1 MVKSQFKK
9 ILNKLPSVL
18 TQSLFYVVTEG
29 FQSPQFSIANAK
41 EKALLSDIWE
51 NGFTVIENY
60 KAPEFCDTCI
70 QDFEK
75 GREKFPTFVQRKD
88 DIRLYGLEH
97 YSSAVRSFFD
107 DPFIYN
113 LAKLYTR
120 KKIERVFSL
129 VNKVEKVGEF
139 GSGGGWHRDWFFH
152 ELKALLYL
160 NDVDNSKGPFELLK
174 GSHRLKWMMKD
185 IQTGRLS
192 FNQNRLDENINP
204 ILKKYP
210 ERHVSLTGKK
220 GTLVIFDVTT
230 IHRGAPL
237 KGDCRYAITM
247 QYSDKK
253 ISEKVDYYQY
263 MAPVLTE
270 KDVIL

>member
-1 MVKSQFKK
+1 MLRSQLKK
-9 ILNKLPSVL
+9 ILNKLPSIV
-18 TQSLFYVVTEG
+18 TQPLFYLITEG
-29 FQSPQFSIANAK
+29 LQRPQFSIANTK
-41 EKALLSDIWE
+41 EKTLLSDIWE

-75 GREKFPTFVQRKD
+75 GREKFPTFVQSKD

-97 YSSAVRSFFD
+97 YSSTIRSFFD

-113 LAKLYTR
+113 LANLYTQ

-160 NDVDNSKGPFELLK
+160 NDVDDTKGPFELLK
-174 GSHRLKWMMKD
+174 GSHRLKWIVKD

-192 FNQNRLDENINP
+192 FNQNRLDENISP

-237 KGDCRYAITM
+237 KQGCRYAITM

-270 KDVIL
+270 KDVNP

>member
-1 MVKSQFKK
+1 MLKSQLKK
-9 ILNKLPSVL
+9 ILNKLPSIV
-18 TQSLFYVVTEG
+18 TQPLFYLITEG
-29 FQSPQFSIANAK
+29 LQRPQFSIANTK
-41 EKALLSDIWE
+41 EKALLSEIWE
-51 NGFTVIENY
+51 HGFTIIENY
-60 KAPEFCDTCI
+60 KDSEFCDTCI

-75 GREKFPTFVQRKD
+75 GREKFPSFVHHGD

-97 YSSAVRSFFD
+97 FSPTIHSFFD
-107 DPFIYN
+107 DPFIYK
-113 LAKLYTR
+113 LANLYTR

-160 NDVDNSKGPFELLK
+160 TDVDETKGPFELLK
-174 GSHRLKWMMKD
+174 GSHRLKWIMKD
-185 IQTGRLS
+185 IQTGGLS
-192 FNQNRLDENINP
+192 FNQNRLDKNINA
-204 ILKKYP
+204 ILKQYP

-220 GTLVIFDVTT
+220 GTLVIFDMTT

-237 KGDCRYAITM
+237 KQDCRYAITM

-270 KDVIL
+270 KDVNP